1 MVRYGVGKVVNLKL
15 FTGDGSMEIPKFSS
29 GRGMSGKSIYMELGK
44 GGRVRM
50 ERLLSMV
57 KYKRFEPDKMITYT
71 FKGFENVVEALQ
83 LMKDKGNDVIKT
95 MILTGW

>member
-1 MVRYGVGKVVNLKL
+1 
-15 FTGDGSMEIPKFSS
+15 
-29 GRGMSGKSIYMELGK
+29 
-44 GGRVRM
+44 M

-57 KYKRFEPDKMITYT
+57 KYKRFEPDKMITHT

>member
-1 MVRYGVGKVVNLKL
+1 
-15 FTGDGSMEIPKFSS
+15 
-29 GRGMSGKSIYMELGK
+29 
-44 GGRVRM
+44 
-50 ERLLSMV
+50 
-57 KYKRFEPDKMITYT
+57 MITHT